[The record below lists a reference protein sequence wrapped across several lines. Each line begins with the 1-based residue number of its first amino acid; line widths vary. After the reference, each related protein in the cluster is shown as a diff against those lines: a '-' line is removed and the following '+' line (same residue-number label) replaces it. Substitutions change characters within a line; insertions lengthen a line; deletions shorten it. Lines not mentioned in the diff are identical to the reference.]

1 MKKRKIYTSLRLKL
15 GIIAV
20 ILITIPIIAIS
31 MTYTK
36 TVKEI
41 ISKKYTDSAIQSVYE
56 TGEQIDYILR
66 DVEDFSTVIISN
78 TQLLEMAKNPGGYSR
93 DQFNMLLRN
102 FILSRDDIEVI
113 NVSLPSGSYSIGAN
127 MVETHS
133 AVEKE
138 LAESSG
144 QPVWLDTENHV
155 IEILSGRFHKNYF
168 ALGRKIIDYN
178 TLEDLGYLVISLEEV
193 LLEQSY
199 KSLLDNPSE
208 DIYICD
214 DAGNII
220 SHTDKKK
227 IGSTIKFQPYA
238 QNILNTR
245 TSKGYFKF
253 TEDVDKVAIYSTISS
268 TGWKIIKTIPE
279 SYLYQE
285 INRIQ
290 SEFLIG
296 GIIYGVA
303 IIIFLIYFS
312 VRYTDP
318 MMKMISVIKK
328 VEQGDLSARTE
339 ISANDEVGQLGESLN
354 NMIAEMSRLID
365 RLVKEEREKKEVE
378 LEALHAQINPH
389 FLYNTLTTIKWMAKI
404 QGNNSVSR
412 AIVALIRLLRVS
424 TNLGTDMITLK
435 EELDYVEN
443 YIVIQKLKYNESIN
457 MQYDI
462 EPSCLDVMMPK
473 LILQPIVENSII
485 YGINEDH
492 TDINIRISSYR
503 KDEQLFIEIS
513 DDGPG
518 IQPNIVEEILSSK
531 EDKKR
536 FSKVGLNNINERI
549 KLYYGKEYGL
559 SIETKLGT
567 GTKVIVKIPARQEDV
582 CIKY

>member
-1 MKKRKIYTSLRLKL
+1 MKKRKLYASLRLKL
-15 GIIAV
+15 AIIAV
-20 ILITIPIIAIS
+20 ILIAIPIVAIS

-56 TGEQIDYILR
+56 AGEQIDYILR

-78 TQLLEMAKNPGGYSR
+78 AELLEMAKNPGSYSK
-93 DQFNMLLRN
+93 DQFNTLLRN
-102 FILSRDDIEVI
+102 LILSRDDIEVI
-113 NVSLPSGSYSIGAN
+113 DVVLPSGIYSMGAN
-127 MVETHS
+127 KVDSKSTVEQ
-133 AVEKE
+133 E
-138 LAESSG
+138 LIESSG
-144 QPVWLDTENHV
+144 QPVWLDTESHV

-168 ALGRKIIDYN
+168 ALGRKIINYN
-178 TLEDLGYLVISLEEV
+178 TLEDLGYLVINLEEV

-199 KSLLDNPSE
+199 KSLLDNEFE

-214 DAGNII
+214 DVGTII

-238 QNILNTR
+238 QSILNTE
-245 TSKGYFKF
+245 TSKGYFEF

-268 TGWKIIKTIPE
+268 TGWKIIKTIPV
-279 SYLYQE
+279 SYLYKE
-285 INRIQ
+285 INKMQRDL
-290 SEFLIG
+290 LIG

-303 IIIFLIYFS
+303 IIVFLIFFS

-318 MMKMISVIKK
+318 MMKMMSVIKK
-328 VEQGDLSARTE
+328 VEQGDLSVRTE
-339 ISANDEVGQLGESLN
+339 ISTKDEVGQLGESLN
-354 NMIAEMSRLID
+354 NMIAEMGNLIEK
-365 RLVKEEREKKEVE
+365 LLKEEQEKKEVE

-412 AIVALIRLLRVS
+412 AIVALIKLLRVS
-424 TNLGTDMITLK
+424 TNLGTDTITLK

-443 YIVIQKLKYNESIN
+443 YVVIQKLKYNEGIN
-457 MQYDI
+457 LSHDI
-462 EPSCLDVMMPK
+462 EPSCLEVMMPK
-473 LILQPIVENSII
+473 LILQPIVENAII

-492 TDINIRISSYR
+492 KDINIKISAYR
-503 KDEQLFIEIS
+503 KDMELYIEIT

-518 IQPNIVEEILSSK
+518 IQTDIVEEILRSK
-531 EDKKR
+531 TDKNK
-536 FSKVGLNNINERI
+536 FSKVGLNNINQRI

-559 SIETKLGT
+559 SIETKLGA
-567 GTKVIVKIPARQEDV
+567 GTKVIVKIPS
-582 CIKY
+582 